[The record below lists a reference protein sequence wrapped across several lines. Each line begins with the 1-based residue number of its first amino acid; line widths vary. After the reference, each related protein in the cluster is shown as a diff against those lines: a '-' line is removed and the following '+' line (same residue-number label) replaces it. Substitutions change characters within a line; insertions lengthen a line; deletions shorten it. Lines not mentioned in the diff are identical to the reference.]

1 MAQRGVYKG
10 SLDGS
15 APIYKEVP
23 VNASQNILKGSV
35 VVKATGKASVA
46 AAAAAAGT
54 VWGVAAQDVAT
65 GASVTAADLIKIDV
79 NPMSVYEFPHNTTG
93 TKTTIDKADV
103 GKVFD
108 LGANAFTVNLDDTTG
123 GYFELVNTVTNKPS
137 RGDFLIKN
145 RIQVV

>member
-23 VNASQNILKGSV
+23 VNASQNILKGTI

-108 LGANAFTVNLDDTTG
+108 LEANAFTVNLDDTTG
-123 GYFELVNTVTNKPS
+123 GYLELVNTVSNKPS